1 MDDQGQGMEL
11 RGWRDGRIWKRG
23 IVMIILGLLFG
34 VAQGILTLI
43 AVLQFGWM
51 LVNGRPNPE
60 IAAFGD
66 DLGRWLAIT
75 ARYQSGKSDHLPFP
89 WTRWGA

>member
-1 MDDQGQGMEL
+1 MQL
-11 RGWRDGRIWKRG
+11 RGWRDAEEQAEDDHDDAA
-23 IVMIILGLLFG
+23 LPDAP

-51 LVNGRPNPE
+51 LATGRPNPE